1 MQQEIPP
8 PSDDQSNAWRQQL
21 DLSGEN
27 YGFGPVDA
35 QQQPKRSSRTCLL
48 AVIALVVGCSLIC
61 VCGGFFAYQAR
72 ELVLVSFYHQ
82 VLSDQNLNA
91 LELNVIC
98 GNNSQAEVFHQA
110 FVEKYPQDTKIT
122 IKQSEIDDDTNQ
134 VKIVGTLE
142 YEGQTSDYI
151 AVYTIDPDGD
161 FLYVMGCISEIHQI
175 EPPLVPLLG

>member
-8 PSDDQSNAWRQQL
+8 PSDDQSSAWRQQL

-27 YGFGPVDA
+27 YGFGPADT
-35 QQQPKRSSRTCLL
+35 QQQPKRSGRTCLL

-82 VLSDQNLNA
+82 VLNDQNLDA
-91 LELNVIC
+91 LDLDVIC
-98 GNNSQAEVFHQA
+98 NQSQAEIFHQA
-110 FVEKYPQDTKIT
+110 FVEKYPQGTKIT
-122 IKQSEIDDDTNQ
+122 IQQSEIDNDTNQ
-134 VKIVGTLE
+134 VEIVGTLE
-142 YEGQTSDYI
+142 YAGQTSDYSAI
-151 AVYTIDPDGD
+151 YTINPDGD
-161 FLYVMGCISEIHQI
+161 FLYIMGCISEINQI